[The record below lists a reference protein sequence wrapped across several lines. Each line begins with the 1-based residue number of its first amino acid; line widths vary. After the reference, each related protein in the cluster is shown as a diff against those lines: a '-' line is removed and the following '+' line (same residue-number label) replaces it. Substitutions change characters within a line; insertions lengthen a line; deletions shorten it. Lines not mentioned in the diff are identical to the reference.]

1 MAVPDVFFG
10 GQKQSYIILETASDI
25 AVERVDVVG
34 RKEPEKSQQ
43 ADIEGCA
50 ELEPLSIEMRMFI
63 RPPAVELLKAGVSS
77 RRGPQERGCHS
88 TKSFHRAMAGR

>member
-10 GQKQSYIILETASDI
+10 SQEQSDI
-25 AVERVDVVG
+25 IFEAAPDAAVKGVDVIG

-50 ELEPLSIEMRMFI
+50 EFEPFI
-63 RPPAVELLKAGVSS
+63 
-77 RRGPQERGCHS
+77 H
-88 TKSFHRAMAGR
+88 